1 MKHRSIFLF
10 AATTF
15 LLAACTAKTP
25 ADEQSAFT
33 TQKVEQEEQ
42 TIKPEASS
50 APVPNGKS
58 ILADIYKQP
67 VGEITGSQLS
77 DGRYV
82 SFWNGH
88 QFTLD
93 GKNYFVGFSEAT
105 PESEIEY
112 PAPEDMVTISQATYE
127 FVGNAWMLKA
137 VQHDVGKF
145 GGKNKAPAVDTIQK
159 TAVFHN
165 PQGKFVLATP
175 AVTTANGGIQVF
187 FYEIFSFSPVN
198 AQWKYVGH
206 VNAGYENSG
215 NCAHEADASTQTKC
229 VKSTGNLQ
237 FTTTENSAWPELKV
251 VLQGTELDEDNN
263 VISLTDKN
271 SVTYRY
277 DDESSNYLPI
287 NKI

>member
-1 MKHRSIFLF
+1 MKYRSIFVF
-10 AATTF
+10 TATA
-15 LLAACTAKTP
+15 LLIIGCNAKTP
-25 ADEQSAFT
+25 ADEQSAVT
-33 TQKVEQEEQ
+33 TQKLEQEEQ
-42 TIKPEASS
+42 ANRPEASS

-58 ILADIYKQP
+58 ILTDIYKQP
-67 VGEITGSQLS
+67 VDEITGSQLS

-82 SFWNGH
+82 GFWNGH
-88 QFTLD
+88 HFTLD

-145 GGKNKAPAVDTIQK
+145 GGKNRAPAVDTIQK
-159 TAVFHN
+159 KAAFHN
-165 PQGKFVLATP
+165 PQCKFVLATP
-175 AVTTANGGIQVF
+175 AFTTANGGIQMF
-187 FYEIFSFSPVN
+187 FYEIFAFSPVD

-215 NCAHEADASTQTKC
+215 GCAHQADSATETKC
-229 VKSTGNLQ
+229 VKSTGNL
-237 FTTTENSAWPELKV
+237 FFSANENSSWPELDV
-251 VLQGTELDEDNN
+251 VLQGTELGEAGK
-263 VISLTDKN
+263 VMTLTVKD
-271 SVTYRY
+271 SITYRY
-277 DDESSNYLPI
+277 DEKSSKYLPI